1 MAEKPDKKGLP
12 ERGRSMSAM
21 INNNLEQEH
30 IVLNMKDAG
39 CSEDTIQRFLLCYQ
53 ADDIKG
59 ELKVLSNRR
68 QALLDEVHKG
78 QKEIDCLDYLVYQIE
93 RNENFQRH
101 EKAVPK
107 KI

>member
-1 MAEKPDKKGLP
+1 
-12 ERGRSMSAM
+12 MSAI
-21 INNNLEQEH
+21 INNNREQEH

-53 ADDIKG
+53 EDDIKG
-59 ELKVLSNRR
+59 ELKVLSNHR

-93 RNENFQRH
+93 KDLKTKESGGR
-101 EKAVPK
+101 
-107 KI
+107 

>member
-1 MAEKPDKKGLP
+1 
-12 ERGRSMSAM
+12 MSAM

-59 ELKVLSNRR
+59 ELKVLSNHR

-93 RNENFQRH
+93 KGLKTKESGGR
-101 EKAVPK
+101 
-107 KI
+107 